1 MNILFNIAV
10 RLSSLLLLIGFGSFI
25 CYKLVIK
32 QKKKKKRFPF
42 GFESLFVSRNIK
54 NDELF
59 CENFDLSTNLR
70 LRRKQNI
77 VTSTPFINF
86 CRSVDYTPS
95 ICSSGESEMQLSS
108 ADIIDVNDSTFSS
121 LGMPSFQMIGD
132 KTVAK
137 LDQLLDQ
144 IQDIKKS
151 VVEIDEQLFDVK
163 ESNVKFD
170 QKLYKLE
177 PEMSSSFNTDSD
189 LNEKFNYLNTEP
201 QTPSL
206 EWDLTDL
213 NAQNYCSY
221 IENGFI
227 SSFTTPFLKQNT
239 FSTNNIEKIDN
250 PINDEIES
258 AQDLSSPSISTS
270 GEFSITSSSER
281 TNSDNAL
288 TIQKMIEDAK
298 KLGLLNDLLD
308 VLTKNSKFKRD
319 SAYFED

>member
-1 MNILFNIAV
+1 
-10 RLSSLLLLIGFGSFI
+10 
-25 CYKLVIK
+25 
-32 QKKKKKRFPF
+32 
-42 GFESLFVSRNIK
+42 
-54 NDELF
+54 
-59 CENFDLSTNLR
+59 
-70 LRRKQNI
+70 
-77 VTSTPFINF
+77 
-86 CRSVDYTPS
+86 
-95 ICSSGESEMQLSS
+95 MQLSS

-121 LGMPSFQMIGD
+121 LGMPSFQTIGD
-132 KTVAK
+132 NTVAK

-163 ESNVKFD
+163 ESNVKLNP
-170 QKLYKLE
+170 KLYKLE
-177 PEMSSSFNTDSD
+177 PELSSSFNTDSD

-221 IENGFI
+221 IENGFV
-227 SSFTTPFLKQNT
+227 SSFTTSFLKQNT
-239 FSTNNIEKIDN
+239 FSTHDIENIDN
-250 PINDEIES
+250 PIES
-258 AQDLSSPSISTS
+258 EQDLSSPSISTS

-281 TNSDNAL
+281 TNGDNAL

-308 VLTKNSKFKRD
+308 VLMKNSKFKRD